1 MRSLNFERKN
11 MSKFKFLAIFG
22 LFVLFLSGCAPTQ
35 TVVAFDPY
43 KTAASQQA
51 NGLEVYISAVHDSRK
66 NKSTIATITDGRGTV
81 KEYVVL
87 QNDLATYLKR
97 ELAARGANVNGMGG
111 VVVEVFINEF
121 EANMSGYGSDNTKG
135 KIKITLKIQKGDQS
149 IIKNISN
156 NQTKF
161 ELVRT
166 GGAFKPFLTDIIN
179 DAVKRSAIAILNS

>member
-1 MRSLNFERKN
+1 MN
-11 MSKFKFLAIFG
+11 KFKFLTIFG
-22 LFVLFLSGCAPTQ
+22 LFVLFLTGCAPSQ
-35 TVVAFDPY
+35 SVVAFDPY
-43 KTAASQQA
+43 KATASQQ
-51 NGLEVYISAVHDSRK
+51 NSGFEVYVSAVHDNRK
-66 NKSTIATITDGRGTV
+66 NKSTIATITDSKGSV
-81 KEYVVL
+81 EEYVVL
-87 QNDLATYLKR
+87 QNDLATYFGDSLKK
-97 ELAARGANVNGMGG
+97 ELIAHGANVNGMGG

-121 EANMSGYGSDNTKG
+121 EANMSGYNSDNTRG

>member
-43 KTAASQQA
+43 KTAASLQA

-87 QNDLATYLKR
+87 QNDLSTYFSDSLKR

-111 VVVEVFINEF
+111 VVVEVFINKF

-156 NQTKF
+156 NQTK
-161 ELVRT
+161 
-166 GGAFKPFLTDIIN
+166 I
-179 DAVKRSAIAILNS
+179 